1 MGLLPP
7 TLDTTNLT
15 WLGSRYEGK
24 VRDCYA
30 RGDLRILI
38 ATDRL
43 SAFDKILTTVPFKGQ
58 VLTQLAEF
66 WFNQCAHV
74 VEHHVVAVP
83 DPNVMVVNNV
93 DIIPIEVVV
102 RGYLAGS
109 AWRDYS
115 AGRSVS
121 GVTLPSGMKEFD
133 RLQSPLITPSTKA
146 PIGNHD
152 IPISEDEIVQMGL
165 VTAEIWRVVRAKALA
180 LFAFGTTEVEKRE
193 LILADTKYEF
203 GVREGRVVLADEIHT
218 LDSSRFWMAD
228 TYQERIQRGEAPVM
242 LDKEP
247 VRRWLMDR
255 GFSGEG
261 AVPVISDEDRASWM
275 NHYLDSFE
283 RITGHSCNP
292 NSSSPDERVERN
304 LRAYF
309 AVAEC

>member
-7 TLDTTNLT
+7 TLDTTDFS
-15 WLGSRYEGK
+15 WLGPRYEGK
-24 VRDCYA
+24 VRDCYT
-30 RGDLRILI
+30 RGDLRVLI
-38 ATDRL
+38 TTDRL

-58 VLTQLAEF
+58 VLTQLAAF
-66 WFNQCAHV
+66 WFNQCGDI
-74 VEHHVVAVP
+74 VEHHVVNVP

-93 DIIPIEVVV
+93 EIIPIEVVV

-121 GVTLPSGMKEFD
+121 GVELPHGMKEFD
-133 RLQSPLITPSTKA
+133 RLARPLITPSTKA
-146 PIGNHD
+146 EIGSHD
-152 IPISEDEIVQMGL
+152 TPISEEDIVRSGL
-165 VTAEIWRVVRAKALA
+165 VKAEIWSTVRAKALA
-180 LFAFGTTEVEKRE
+180 LFSFGSSEVEKRG

-228 TYQERIQRGEAPVM
+228 TYHERVQRNEAPHM

-261 AVPVISDEDRASWM
+261 VVPVISDKDRADWM
-275 NHYLDSFE
+275 NHYHNSFE
-283 RITGHSCNP
+283 RITGHSFT
-292 NSSSPDERVERN
+292 PDQLDPQERIERN

-309 AVAEC
+309 AER